1 MSFLTKFAILFIF
14 FIYIFIRIRSGH
26 MSDNKSNNHELH
38 IISRYLGILTSKY
51 IVFLLLVLTLY
62 PMNVIPGYILLAGI
76 VFPAALKFAIYDN
89 SADSKNDDNN
99 IKDFTLYPTAKKY
112 KFTYTKYRCESYN
125 FILIMILLLIWQF
138 TLDKS
143 GIFSYPKNIVPSL
156 ILIIYILSRFLG

>member
-1 MSFLTKFAILFIF
+1 
-14 FIYIFIRIRSGH
+14 

-89 SADSKNDDNN
+89 SADSKMMTT
-99 IKDFTLYPTAKKY
+99 ISKISL
-112 KFTYTKYRCESYN
+112 
-125 FILIMILLLIWQF
+125 FIQQ
-138 TLDKS
+138 
-143 GIFSYPKNIVPSL
+143 PKNINLHIQNTAVN
-156 ILIIYILSRFLG
+156 LIILYL

>member
-1 MSFLTKFAILFIF
+1 
-14 FIYIFIRIRSGH
+14 

-112 KFTYTKYRCESYN
+112 KFTYERTR
-125 FILIMILLLIWQF
+125 
-138 TLDKS
+138 
-143 GIFSYPKNIVPSL
+143 KN
-156 ILIIYILSRFLG
+156 

>member
-1 MSFLTKFAILFIF
+1 
-14 FIYIFIRIRSGH
+14 

-99 IKDFTLYPTAKKY
+99 IKDFTLYPTDINLHIQNTAV
-112 KFTYTKYRCESYN
+112 N
-125 FILIMILLLIWQF
+125 
-138 TLDKS
+138 
-143 GIFSYPKNIVPSL
+143 
-156 ILIIYILSRFLG
+156 LIILYL

>member
-1 MSFLTKFAILFIF
+1 
-14 FIYIFIRIRSGH
+14 

-156 ILIIYILSRFLG
+156 ILIIYILSRFLGSILFKIKLHIDFMNMNI

>member
-112 KFTYTKYRCESYN
+112 KFTYTKYRCESYII
-125 FILIMILLLIWQF
+125 FYTRRFPLA

-143 GIFSYPKNIVPSL
+143 DFIFSYQKAVL
-156 ILIIYILSRFLG
+156 VLYLSYTSYQDF

>member
-1 MSFLTKFAILFIF
+1 MS
-14 FIYIFIRIRSGH
+14 Y
-26 MSDNKSNNHELH
+26 NNNSSHELH
-38 IISRYLGILTSKY
+38 IISRYLGILISKY
-51 IVFLLLVLTLY
+51 IVFLLLTISLY
-62 PMNVIPGYILLAGI
+62 PMKIIPAYILLAGI

-125 FILIMILLLIWQF
+125 FILIVILLLIWQF

-156 ILIIYILSRFLG
+156 ILIIYILSRFLGSILFKIKLHIDFMNMKI